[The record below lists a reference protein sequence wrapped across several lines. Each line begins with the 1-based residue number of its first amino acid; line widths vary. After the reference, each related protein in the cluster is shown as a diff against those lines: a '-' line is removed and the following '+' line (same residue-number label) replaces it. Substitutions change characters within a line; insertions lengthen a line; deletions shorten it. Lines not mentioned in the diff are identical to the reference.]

1 MVEKSG
7 GLCFCFIG
15 RGYEMVKETKEEY
28 DKEMKKNKKKEL
40 VKKGV
45 LGVAVISAVCGTLEI
60 LQRRRMAKILWIHMN
75 GEP

>member
-1 MVEKSG
+1 
-7 GLCFCFIG
+7 
-15 RGYEMVKETKEEY
+15 
-28 DKEMKKNKKKEL
+28 MKKNKKKEL